1 LRRLTGIVACAA
13 AVTIAALAPVR
24 AAHAQ
29 ASTTTSNLIV
39 DGSADA
45 GYCTTDWTAATT
57 VPGWTV
63 NASSPDIICSSAG
76 SFSWPGTAP
85 GAFFAPGDQGDGN
98 MTQTINV
105 SAAASAI
112 NAGGVTYN
120 LSGWLGG
127 WGSYPGYTQVTAT
140 FYNGSGDAA
149 GTAASLPTVS
159 AANRDNSNAFLA
171 RSASGTV
178 PAGTTAIVV
187 GVAFADSSDEAGYAA
202 NLALTLTG
210 PGVNLPA
217 PRLTPPASAVPAF
230 QHVFMIM
237 MENTDY
243 SQIMEDPSDTP
254 FMHSLMSQGT
264 LLANMHG
271 VYHPSDENYMAV
283 AGGDTYAVGAEYY
296 PDIKDPSPNLGDE
309 LTAAGKTWKAYEQGM
324 GTPCNLSSNDDSYY
338 EPDDAPFI
346 NYTDVSGNPAYCA
359 QHLFDTAQLATDLR
373 SAPTTPSFSWIAAD
387 DYYDG
392 ESSGNGDATSLR
404 VQDGWL
410 RQTITPIM
418 RSPAWTTQKSL
429 LVLTWD
435 ESDYQQPDNHIAAIL
450 LGSRGTVSTGYVSSA
465 RHDSYSLGATIEH
478 ALGIAPFTSN
488 DKYGQPVNEAFTGRG
503 GDVPSTLS
511 VTSRSGS
518 SVTLSYST
526 QDSLE
531 NPGNWIGIYPAGDIP
546 DQVAS
551 TQWRYTPGPGGT
563 VTFSN
568 LAAGTYDAYY
578 LYDNAYITMAG
589 PVSFTAG

>member
-1 LRRLTGIVACAA
+1 M
-13 AVTIAALAPVR
+13 TIAALAPVQ

-29 ASTTTSNLIV
+29 AKITTGNLIV
-39 DGSADA
+39 DGSANA

-57 VPGWTV
+57 MPGWTV
-63 NASSPDIICSSAG
+63 NESSPDVICSSAG
-76 SFSWPGTAP
+76 SFGWPGTAP

-98 MTQTINV
+98 MTQTVKV
-105 SAAASAI
+105 SAAAAAI

-127 WGSYPGYTQVTAT
+127 WGSYAGYTQVTAT
-140 FYNGSGDAA
+140 FYNSSGHAV

-159 AANRDNSNAFLA
+159 AADRGDKNAFLA
-171 RSASGTV
+171 RSATGTV

-187 GVAFADSSDEAGYAA
+187 EVAFVDSSEETGYAA
-202 NLALTLTG
+202 NLSLTLTG
-210 PGVNLPA
+210 PGVNLP
-217 PRLTPPASAVPAF
+217 PPSLTPPAAAVPAF

-254 FMHSLMSQGT
+254 FMHSLMAKGT

-296 PDIKDPSPNLGDE
+296 PDIKDPNPNLGDE
-309 LTAAGKTWKAYEQGM
+309 LIAAGKTWKAYEQGM
-324 GTPCNLSSNDDSYY
+324 GTPCNLSNNYDSYY

-359 QHLFDTAQLATDLR
+359 QHLFDTSQLTTDLQ
-373 SAPTTPSFSWIAAD
+373 SASSTPSFSWIAAD

-392 ESSGNGDATSLR
+392 ESSGDGDSLSLKT
-404 VQDGWL
+404 QDGWL
-410 RQTITPIM
+410 RQTIAPIM
-418 RSPAWTTQKSL
+418 QSPAWTTQKSL
-429 LVLTWD
+429 LILTWD

-450 LGSRGTVSTGYVSSA
+450 VGSQDTVNAGYVSNI
-465 RHDSYSLGATIEH
+465 RHDDYSIGTTIEH
-478 ALGIAPFTSN
+478 ALGIGPFTSN
-488 DKYGQPVNEAFTGRG
+488 DEYGQPVNEAFTGQG
-503 GDVPSTLS
+503 GKVPSTLS
-511 VTSRSGS
+511 VTSQSGS

-531 NPGNWIGIYPAGDIP
+531 NSENWVGIYPAGDIP
-546 DQVAS
+546 GQVPS
-551 TQWRYTPGPGGT
+551 TQWQYTPGPGGT
-563 VTFSN
+563 VTFSG

-578 LYDNAYITMAG
+578 LYGNAYTALAG
-589 PVSFTAG
+589 PVSLTAG